1 MATANKNKTAAAAA
15 AAKTAL
21 ATSPGDPAPGMRQ
34 VLQVISKRD
43 GFRRAGR
50 EWHGT
55 SHVPLDELTRAQ
67 YEQLTTEPLLVTQL
81 LEVPEEQAG
90 ELTAK
95 ASRPT
100 TDTHRSDRRKPARQP
115 PASRGWITGVHGQA
129 PANRTPPWPT
139 SRPQNLQS
147 AQVPANWPS
156 SPARM
161 PSP

>member
-55 SHVPLDELTRAQ
+55 TLVPLDELDREK
-67 YEQLTTEPLLVTQL
+67 YEQITSEPMLVAQL
-81 LEVPEEQAG
+81 MEVPEEQVA
-90 ELTAK
+90 ELT
-95 ASRPT
+95 
-100 TDTHRSDRRKPARQP
+100 
-115 PASRGWITGVHGQA
+115 GEGTGTA
-129 PANRTPPWPT
+129 
-139 SRPQNLQS
+139 
-147 AQVPANWPS
+147 
-156 SPARM
+156 
-161 PSP
+161 

>member
-55 SHVPLDELTRAQ
+55 TLVPVEELTREQYIQIGSEPMLVAQ
-67 YEQLTTEPLLVTQL
+67 LM
-81 LEVPEEQAG
+81 EVPEEQLAELAEQASG
-90 ELTAK
+90 EGTGTA
-95 ASRPT
+95 
-100 TDTHRSDRRKPARQP
+100 
-115 PASRGWITGVHGQA
+115 
-129 PANRTPPWPT
+129 
-139 SRPQNLQS
+139 
-147 AQVPANWPS
+147 
-156 SPARM
+156 
-161 PSP
+161 